1 MNVSPEKRGKVKVT
15 EECRRLRGTAPVMHS
30 TDSMTLETSE
40 GGMGKECKDHMEI
53 DLYKKALSN
62 NYLSNIT
69 LGPRNTGK

>member
-1 MNVSPEKRGKVKVT
+1 MWKGEGYRRVQEAKRHSPCDAQHRFYDK
-15 EECRRLRGTAPVMHS
+15 
-30 TDSMTLETSE
+30 LEASE

-53 DLYKKALSN
+53 NLYKKALSN